1 VTAEQVRDVAR
12 KYLIE
17 DHLSIAYL
25 EPQTINTSTEK
36 KGAK

>member
-1 VTAEQVRDVAR
+1 MELMQKVAQ

-25 EPQTINTSTEK
+25 EPQIITTSTAK
-36 KGAK
+36 KEAH